1 MANKIKGI
9 NIKIGADTTGLDTAL
24 KNIENSGKNAKSE
37 LNEIKRAINQNKD
50 SVVLWQQKQEV
61 LTKVIENSKEKT
73 NLLLQ
78 AQKGIE
84 QAFRDGDIDR
94 QAYDKFKEKLQKS
107 TDKLKDLKSQQA
119 DFEQKFQSGEID
131 KDAYDK
137 FIDKIQKAE
146 REVQGLE
153 NSQRSME
160 ENLRLETVSEEQ
172 YRAFQREIEKSK
184 DQTRNFENQLSE
196 ATNRIDEL
204 GNHSDDTAE
213 DVDELGDEMQEAG
226 EQAENSA
233 NGGYT
238 VLGNVFAN
246 IITKGIELA
255 WTALKNFT
263 KYVVATG
270 TEYESAISNVV
281 AISGAMAEEVE
292 LLQSK
297 AEEMGAT
304 TKFTATESA
313 EAMSYMAMAGWKVN
327 DMVSGLDGIMD
338 LSAASGESLASVSDI
353 VTDALT
359 AFGLTAGDSA
369 HFADVLAAA
378 SSNANTNVA
387 MMGETFKYAAPVAGS
402 FGFSIEDT
410 AEAIGLM
417 ANSGIKA
424 SQAGTSLRRILTEM
438 SHDIQLDGEKIHQF
452 TVKTSN
458 ADGSM
463 RNLSDILGDLRVG
476 WEQLSESEQAANA
489 TAIVGTNA
497 MSGFLA
503 LMNSAPADVEKL
515 STAIENADGTAKD
528 MAETMLDNLQ
538 GDKTLLDSAF
548 DGVKIAISKELNPAL
563 REITQWA
570 TQQMPK
576 FQAVIEPLFKSAV
589 NGVKSLINGFE
600 KIKPVLSAVKPL
612 IITIFANEAIHL
624 FTKTLLPKALELLG
638 KIPSP
643 LALITKPIEI
653 ISKTPQMLT
662 GLLDKIKTV
671 PSLLANVG
679 TAFKGLWAVIS
690 ANPYATAFVAATT
703 AGLAVKSYIDNI
715 EIEKTEVEL
724 LIEKHNEELQLLADK
739 RQAIKDLNNAFYENV
754 DSIQYQ
760 TDRTKDLW
768 LELDKLTDQYGNVQ
782 QKDQARAEYILN
794 ELNNALG
801 TEYTMTGHQ
810 IDNYRILSAEIDNVI
825 AKKQAEMMLDAYLA
839 NSTEMTQQRIE
850 ARTDYENADKEY
862 NEKKKVVDDLEY
874 KYKEL
879 TGNSAD
885 EITRDERKSTATDQI
900 RNMVYSKYNDNYEI
914 EDLANQIWTARNE
927 TMQAQTLRLN
937 AKRNYEATSEYFE
950 KQDQLYEFYSLGQ
963 YDRMAEI
970 IYAEKD
976 LTSTTLDET
985 ATDAEQ
991 RLQIYNDSLEKI
1003 LSHFQLNS
1011 EKMSQTA
1018 VDELGK
1024 ELEVV
1029 MKNAALTEEDK
1040 NKVWEENFKGY
1051 LEEYL
1056 EKGYDI
1062 LPMISFADDLDMSPA
1077 DLFGDKWRE
1086 DIQKQR
1092 ENGHDITE
1100 LLQLAI
1106 KNDYQPEITFRG
1118 ADNFN
1123 DYLWERLT
1131 NGQDIEYLLDWG
1143 FSKGKEDIINSNEFQ
1158 DAYRET
1164 IQQHLEKGLE
1174 VDGLLKWSDK
1184 ANLAGSEEFVDV
1196 FKKTVANKLQNNEA
1210 VGSLLEWGNT
1220 LGIDMGDIFGAR
1232 FAEQM
1237 ETLHANDADLTDFI
1251 KWAEANGNKVGEI
1264 FGENFQE
1271 TLDQFLALPT
1281 EEVKISNPH
1290 DDDILT
1296 KNLTNYYKKG
1306 QNLSNLSKKAIEQG
1320 KNIRDV
1326 FGDDF
1331 MKVIQKQ
1338 LNKGYDVT
1346 NLVKWAESSGEEISE
1361 DFLDIYTE
1369 TVQNGIDKG
1378 YDITQLLKW
1387 GEKSG
1392 FFTGDM
1398 LGKHY
1403 TDKVQKF
1410 VDDGFSISAL
1420 IEWAIINGKKIGEIF
1435 GENFRNIANDYIN
1448 DRQEKFEYIQQELT
1462 NSSHIGNFFFGNRKM
1477 KFMAD
1482 GGFLSHGQA
1491 VVAEAGPE
1499 LLEVMNGGVRVTPL
1513 TQNSRNTAVSGNSN
1527 ISYNY
1532 YTVNA
1537 NISNSYDVY
1546 KLAEELATAK
1556 NRIERGLAK

>member
-1 MANKIKGI
+1 MANSKIKGI
-9 NIKIGADTTGLDTAL
+9 NIKIGADTKGLDTAL
-24 KNIENSGKNAKSE
+24 SGIESAGKKASSE
-37 LNEIKRAINQNKD
+37 LREVNGSLKNNND
-50 SVVLWQQKQEV
+50 SVVLWKQKQEL
-61 LTKVIENSKEKT
+61 LTTAIEESRKKLEF
-73 NLLLQ
+73 LES
-78 AQKGIE
+78 AQE
-84 QAFRDGDIDR
+84 QVKR
-94 QAYDKFKEKLQKS
+94 Q
-107 TDKLKDLKSQQA
+107 
-119 DFEQKFQSGEID
+119 FENGEID
-131 KDAYDK
+131 
-137 FIDKIQKAE
+137 
-146 REVQGLE
+146 GG
-153 NSQRSME
+153 
-160 ENLRLETVSEEQ
+160 Q
-172 YRAFQREIEKSK
+172 YRAFQREIETTRTETSRLEGQLE
-184 DQTRNFENQLSE
+184 QTNQRVE
-196 ATNRIDEL
+196 
-204 GNHSDDTAE
+204 
-213 DVDELGDEMQEAG
+213 ELGDGLEHSGQ
-226 EQAENSA
+226 QAENSA

-246 IITKGIELA
+246 VITEGIKLA
-255 WTALKNFT
+255 GTALKNFT
-263 KYVVATG
+263 QDVIATG

-387 MMGETFKYAAPVAGS
+387 MMGETFKYAAPVAGAL
-402 FGFSIEDT
+402 GFSIEDT

-424 SQAGTSLRRILTEM
+424 SQAGTSLRTILTNM
-438 SHDIQLDGEKIHQF
+438 SSDITICGEAFKSAENEFGEYIVR
-452 TVKTSN
+452 TTN

-463 RNLSDILGDLRVG
+463 RDLSDILAELRIG
-476 WEQLSESEQAANA
+476 WNKLTQAEQAANA
-489 TAIVGTNA
+489 ANETVAGKNA

-503 LMNSAPADVEKL
+503 LMNSAPADIDKL
-515 STAIENADGTAKD
+515 STAIENANGTAQG
-528 MAETMLDNLQ
+528 MASTMLDNLQ
-538 GDKTLLDSAF
+538 GDKTLLESAF

-563 REITQWA
+563 REITQWG

-576 FQAVIEPLFKSAV
+576 VQAVIEPLFKSAV
-589 NGVKSLINGFE
+589 NGVKLLINGFE
-600 KIKPVLSAVKPL
+600 KMKPVLSGTAIAATGVATAITMTKAVTFFDTQFIPILKSAGTAVK
-612 IITIFANEAIHL
+612 
-624 FTKTLLPKALELLG
+624 
-638 KIPSP
+638 
-643 LALITKPIEI
+643 
-653 ISKTPQMLT
+653 
-662 GLLDKIKTV
+662 
-671 PSLLANVG
+671 SLWGIV
-679 TAFKGLWAVIS
+679 S
-690 ANPYATAFVAATT
+690 ANPIIAVTVAVGALT
-703 AGLAVKSYIDNI
+703 AGFIAYKNSQLDVKS
-715 EIEKTEVEL
+715 EGEL
-724 LIEKHNEELQLLADK
+724 LIEQHNAEIEALHDK
-739 RQAIKDLNNAFYENV
+739 RRAIEDLNDAFYENV
-754 DSIQYQ
+754 DGIQNQ

-768 LELDKLTDQYGNVQ
+768 TELDKLADQYGNVQ
-782 QKDQARAEYILN
+782 DKDKARAEYILN
-794 ELNNALG
+794 ELNSALG
-801 TEYTMTGHQ
+801 TEYSMTGNQ
-810 IDNYRILSAEIDNVI
+810 IDNYRTLSTEIDNVI
-825 AKKQAEMMLDAYLA
+825 AKKQAEMMLDSYLA
-839 NSTEMTQQRIE
+839 NSTEMTEQRNT
-850 ARTDYENADKEY
+850 ARSDYEKYNKEY
-862 NEKKKVVDDLEY
+862 NEKQKALDNAIKQYE
-874 KYKEL
+874 
-879 TGNSAD
+879 
-885 EITRDERKSTATDQI
+885 EITGTSWETNTKEVDKDTA
-900 RNMVYSKYNDNYEI
+900 YEI
-914 EDLANQIWTARNE
+914 IENNAKSWYKKNSQEYSDYVNAAKTLWNAQNEERQVLSLRNE
-927 TMQAQTLRLN
+927 AE
-937 AKRNYEATSEYFE
+937 KNYQETSEYFE
-950 KQDQLYEFYSLGQ
+950 KQDQLYEAYSLGQ
-963 YDRMAEI
+963 YDKMAEI

-1011 EKMSQTA
+1011 GKMSQTA

-1118 ADNFN
+1118 ANNFN

-1158 DAYRET
+1158 TAYRET

-1196 FKKTVANKLQNNEA
+1196 FKKTVANKLENNEA
-1210 VGSLLEWGNT
+1210 VGSLLEWGNN
-1220 LGIDMGDIFGAR
+1220 LGIDMGDIFGER
-1232 FAEQM
+1232 FGEQI
-1237 ETLHANDADLTDFI
+1237 ETLHANGADLTDFI
-1251 KWAEANGNKVGEI
+1251 KWAETNGQTVGAI

-1281 EEVKISNPH
+1281 EEVKIPNPH

-1296 KNLTNYYKKG
+1296 KNLTNYYKNG
-1306 QNLSNLSKKAIEQG
+1306 QNLSNLSKQAMEQG
-1320 KNIRDV
+1320 YQIGTV
-1326 FGDDF
+1326 FGNDF

-1338 LNKGYDVT
+1338 INKGYDVT
-1346 NLVKWAESSGEEISE
+1346 NLVKWAIETGGTISE
-1361 DFLDIYTE
+1361 EYSDVYANI
-1369 TVQNGIDKG
+1369 VQEYLDKG
-1378 YDITQLLKW
+1378 YDIEELLQW
-1387 GEKSG
+1387 GKDSG
-1392 FFTGDM
+1392 LSTADTFGGTYSPEAQTFI
-1398 LGKHY
+1398 
-1403 TDKVQKF
+1403 DKGF
-1410 VDDGFSISAL
+1410 AVDSLLDWARNAG
-1420 IEWAIINGKKIGEIF
+1420 IEVGRLF
-1435 GENFRNIANDYIN
+1435 GENFQEYVNQYIDDKRNKAEYVFAHAGPISSSIL
-1448 DRQEKFEYIQQELT
+1448 EKLP
-1462 NSSHIGNFFFGNRKM
+1462 
-1477 KFMAD
+1477 FMAD

-1499 LLEVMNGGVRVTPL
+1499 LLEVVNGGVRVTPL
-1513 TQNSRNTAVSGNSN
+1513 TQNSRNTAVNSN
-1527 ISYNY
+1527 AGQKIFYSNY
-1532 YTVNA
+1532 TINA
-1537 NISNSYDVY
+1537 TIASSYDVSR
-1546 KLAEELATAK
+1546 LAEELETERR
-1556 NRIERGLAK
+1556 RIESGAGR